1 MRMRV
6 SAIDLLPEKV
16 SVARHNVEDALV
28 SSAYKSSPTTNEVNA
43 LNALS
48 IQEGDY
54 HDLRELL
61 GNNELDAV
69 YTIETLA
76 HETDLPRVLDEFCNS
91 VGFSGQ
97 ADGLRCTSMIIRV
110 VVVPAGVG
118 MMKMTWTWPR
128 CIDYGVSIR
137 ALVNSPNNQ
146 AKRTV

>member
-61 GNNELDAV
+61 GNDELDAV
-69 YTIETLA
+69 YTIETL
-76 HETDLPRVLDEFCNS
+76 RN
-91 VGFSGQ
+91 
-97 ADGLRCTSMIIRV
+97 
-110 VVVPAGVG
+110 AG
-118 MMKMTWTWPR
+118 
-128 CIDYGVSIR
+128 
-137 ALVNSPNNQ
+137 A
-146 AKRTV
+146 